1 MTLALAIISRHGVWM
16 SSDHRLVNL
25 RTGRPEADRSTK
37 QFGFR
42 INDTDVGVISYSG
55 IGRVDS
61 EGHVSQLLVELLRGE
76 DRSLDATL
84 RAIEGF
90 ANQRIANA
98 ARRMSLAHTF
108 IFGGFERGRAL
119 AGVITNV
126 GIERRAYPVDLLT
139 IEDRFLRVVND
150 VTNEGAALVTGQ
162 RHRVGAAD
170 LGSLNRARRNRP
182 RNPDQ
187 YRELLAEITRRVG
200 RRYPKGVSETSDV
213 VQIIPPNLSLEYRPS
228 DGGDATVSYGP
239 RMLMHGIDA
248 GALLKNLMDSVHGVP
263 VDFETAGREAV
274 RVAVG
279 SRLVDRQS
287 RRRGRVAADPP
298 ASGSPDEFDVEW
310 DSTPGAVIPV
320 KRNSAEVLYPGHPE
334 AEPTP

>member
-25 RTGRPEADRSTK
+25 HTGRPEVDGSTK

-55 IGRVDS
+55 IGRLQG
-61 EGHVSQLLVELLRGE
+61 EEHVSQLLVELLRGE

-84 RAIEGF
+84 RAVEGF
-90 ANQRIANA
+90 ANERIAKA
-98 ARRMSLAHTF
+98 ARRRSLAHTF

-126 GIERRAYPVDLLT
+126 GIERRAHPADLLT
-139 IEDRFLRVVND
+139 VEDRFLRVVNE
-150 VTNEGAALVTGQ
+150 VTDDGAVLVTGQ
-162 RHRVGAAD
+162 RRRVGAAD
-170 LGSLNRARRNRP
+170 LGSLNRASRNRP

-200 RRYPKGVSETSDV
+200 QRHPNVVSETSDV
-213 VQIIPPNLSLEYRPS
+213 VQIIPPGLSLDYRTFNRGEAAVS
-228 DGGDATVSYGP
+228 DGP
-239 RMLMHGIDA
+239 RMLLNGIDA
-248 GALLKNLMDSVHGVP
+248 GAMLKNLVESVRGVP
-263 VDFETAGREAV
+263 VDFEAAGRESV

-298 ASGSPDEFDVEW
+298 TSGSPDEFDVEW
-310 DSTPGAVIPV
+310 DSTPATVIAV
-320 KRNSAEVLYPGHPE
+320 KRNSVEVLYPGHPE
-334 AEPTP
+334 AAPAP